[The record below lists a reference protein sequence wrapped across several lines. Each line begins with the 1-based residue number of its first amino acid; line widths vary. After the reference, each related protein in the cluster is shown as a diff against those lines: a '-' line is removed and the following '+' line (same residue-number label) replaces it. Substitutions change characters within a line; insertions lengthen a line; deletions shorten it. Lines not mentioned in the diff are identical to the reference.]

1 MKVRVK
7 VDLVS
12 GVFFAVASSAL
23 FFAIPKQ
30 VPVLSQT
37 RLTSRTFPYAIVAVM
52 LAMSIRLIVSETVK
66 LMRREPVHEKEFNL
80 GDEGR
85 AFLLFLLLVAY
96 VALMP
101 VVGAFVSSLLMG
113 VAFLLYFRTTEW
125 VRYLIVVISCVVVFW
140 AFRVALGVQL
150 P

>member
-1 MKVRVK
+1 MKVRVR

-12 GVFFAVASSAL
+12 GVFFAVVSTAL

-37 RLTSRTFPYAIVAVM
+37 RLTSRTFPYAIVGVM
-52 LAMSIRLIVSETVK
+52 FAMSLRLIVSETVK
-66 LMRREPVHEKEFNL
+66 LLRQQPVHEKEFDL
-80 GDEGR
+80 RDEGR

-113 VAFLLYFRTTEW
+113 VGFLLYFRTTEW
-125 VRYLIVVISCVVVFW
+125 IRYLVVAISCIVVFW
-140 AFRVALGVQL
+140 AFRVGLGVQL